1 MQAMT
6 VAHAMSTAL
15 ITVEMDFT
23 LDVIEQIMIKRH
35 IGHVLVVDQSKLV
48 GIISDSDVKKQI
60 SPRSHSDLATTAEQR
75 LLFIKAHQFMTR
87 QPIVISP
94 DSPIL
99 EALNLLLTHH
109 IHALPV
115 VDHGHLVGI
124 ITDGDLLRAFRFHL
138 ENEGKA

>member
-75 LLFIKAHQFMTR
+75 LLFIKAHQFR
-87 QPIVISP
+87 HYLFWPNSKLYRSI
-94 DSPIL
+94 DCCF
-99 EALNLLLTHH
+99 A
-109 IHALPV
+109 
-115 VDHGHLVGI
+115 
-124 ITDGDLLRAFRFHL
+124 R
-138 ENEGKA
+138 ENQTGYKA

>member
-1 MQAMT
+1 MPPMT
-6 VAHAMSTAL
+6 VSHAMSTAL

-23 LDVIEQIMIKRH
+23 LDVIEQIMIKRQ
-35 IGHVLVVDQSKLV
+35 IGHVLVVEQSKLV

-75 LLFIKAHQFMTR
+75 LLLTKAHQFMSR
-87 QPIVISP
+87 QPIIISP
-94 DSPIL
+94 EATIL
-99 EALNLLLTHH
+99 EALNLLLNHH

-115 VDHGHLVGI
+115 VDHGRLVGI

-138 ENEGKA
+138 EHEDKK